1 MATVR
6 LLERIASV
14 SSSPQSTDT
23 AVALHQSIVENVVNI
38 LKTAKETVLIR
49 DDFGMQAYSDI
60 QVFNTET
67 NKQLIADIAY
77 QIDNFEPRL
86 NNLSIACDVSTKKGP
101 LDVVFVIKGDYENN
115 NNTLPFTLQ
124 LTFNNRGQ
132 FKIKA

>member
-101 LDVVFVIKGDYENN
+101 LDVVFFIKGDYENN